1 MQQTIFNPIE
11 HYNYTRRHDIV
22 INSLQTRELSLLLS
36 FVWIESIDNEVWKE
50 IEGLDSRYFISTE
63 GRVLSLCMDGYKLM
77 HPFICGDG
85 YYYVDLRKDG
95 KDLKSRV
102 HRLVAEA
109 FIDNPEDKPIVH
121 HRDPTRR
128 NNKASNLQWMTEA
141 EHAAAHLKI
150 NQERKTQMELT
161 AGNENI
167 LSKLQA

>member
-11 HYNYTRRHDIV
+11 HYNYNRRHDIV

-95 KDLKSRV
+95 KDRKLKEYLGHTPLEV
-102 HRLVAEA
+102 
-109 FIDNPEDKPIVH
+109 
-121 HRDPTRR
+121 
-128 NNKASNLQWMTEA
+128 M
-141 EHAAAHLKI
+141 
-150 NQERKTQMELT
+150 
-161 AGNENI
+161 AGALLGI
-167 LSKLQA
+167 LIAMIYPL